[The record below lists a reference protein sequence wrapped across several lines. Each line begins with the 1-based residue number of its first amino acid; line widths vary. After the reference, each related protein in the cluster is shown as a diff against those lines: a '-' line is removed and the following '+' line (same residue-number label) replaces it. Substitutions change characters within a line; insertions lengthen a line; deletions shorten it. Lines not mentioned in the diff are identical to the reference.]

1 MLEYEAPRSVSPT
14 PVHSPMRAELS
25 SGNLSTTVTAAAA
38 MSTPVETSNLTT
50 GATAGGTAYPSSAV
64 SVSSTPSYSTAP
76 PAAPAPAAAAP
87 AVVHNPHASVNLLD
101 WDEPAP
107 VPAAATTAPT
117 VPKISMIECA
127 GRFTP
132 VLFQQLWSRL
142 AEAFAGSACTLS
154 RRPSS
159 TAEVEAAL
167 RTQKVRLLCSSPL
180 FPYIRS
186 NLL

>member
-1 MLEYEAPRSVSPT
+1 MEYEAPRSVSPT

-25 SGNLSTTVTAAAA
+25 SGNLSATVTAAAA
-38 MSTPVETSNLTT
+38 MSTPVEASNLTA

-76 PAAPAPAAAAP
+76 PAAPAAVAP

-101 WDEPAP
+101 WEEPAP
-107 VPAAATTAPT
+107 VPAAAPT
-117 VPKISMIECA
+117 VPKIAMIECA

-142 AEAFAGSACTLS
+142 TEAFAGSACTLS
-154 RRPSS
+154 RRPGS

-167 RTQKVRLLCSSPL
+167 RTQKVRHLCSSL
-180 FPYIRS
+180 LSPYIRH